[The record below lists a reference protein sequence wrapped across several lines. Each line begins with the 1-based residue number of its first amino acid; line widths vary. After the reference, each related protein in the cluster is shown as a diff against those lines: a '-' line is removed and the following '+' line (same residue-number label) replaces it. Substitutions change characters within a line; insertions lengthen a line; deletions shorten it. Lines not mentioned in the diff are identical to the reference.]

1 MKLIP
6 REPQATADISAGH
19 TSGRQQTRTALIFL
33 GVAALAWWLLGVVGT
48 VVGAHL
54 PDHWERRLGGSAHRL
69 LSEAATGDL
78 ARAEAVLSRL
88 MKDEPLRALNYR
100 LFMIDLDAA
109 NAVAFP
115 GGGIG
120 LTPEMLEVVPSEAG
134 LAFVLAHE
142 LGHHQYRHMTRRLG
156 RGLLQSLVLSL
167 VLGQD
172 DVGNSAAAVVQV
184 AESGYSRAD
193 EREADAYALRLV
205 RRKYGS
211 TAGALDFFRHMV
223 AKEGDPAWQ
232 NFIGT
237 HPATGDRIAA
247 MEALQ
252 KSLEQETVAHE

>member
-6 REPQATADISAGH
+6 REPQATADISSGH
-19 TSGRQQTRTALIFL
+19 TSGRQQARTALIFL
-33 GVAALAWWLLGVVGT
+33 GVAALAWWLLGVLGT
-48 VVGAHL
+48 FVGAHL
-54 PDHWERRLGGSAHRL
+54 PDRWERRLGGSMHGL
-69 LSEAATGDL
+69 WDNESTGDL
-78 ARAEAVLSRL
+78 SRAQAVLTRL
-88 MKDEPLRALNYR
+88 VQDEPLRDLPYR
-100 LFMIDLDAA
+100 LFMIELEAA

-120 LTPEMLEVVPSEAG
+120 LTPEMLDVVPSEAG

-142 LGHHQYRHMTRRLG
+142 LGHHQHRHMTRRLG

-205 RRKYGS
+205 HRKYGS
-211 TAGALDFFRHMV
+211 TAGALEFFRHMV
-223 AKEGDPAWQ
+223 AKEDDPAWQ

-237 HPATGDRIAA
+237 HPATADRIAA

-252 KSLEQETVAHE
+252 RELEQGRKSP